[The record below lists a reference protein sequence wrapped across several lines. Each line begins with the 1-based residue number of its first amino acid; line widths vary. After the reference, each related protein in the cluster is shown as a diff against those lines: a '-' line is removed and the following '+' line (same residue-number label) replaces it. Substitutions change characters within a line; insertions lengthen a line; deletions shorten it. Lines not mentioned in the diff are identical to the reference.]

1 MITIIPAIANA
12 IGLRP
17 QQDSPE
23 LTFVHPKS
31 QEGIMATSGN
41 PLAPNAETDIDS
53 AEIHDIPLKDLETGE
68 TEELDPDEEEEGLDE
83 GMEPE
88 GI

>member
-1 MITIIPAIANA
+1 M
-12 IGLRP
+12 R
-17 QQDSPE
+17 
-23 LTFVHPKS
+23 
-31 QEGIMATSGN
+31 QEGIMATSSN

-53 AEIHDIPLKDLETGE
+53 AEIHDIPLRDLETGE
-68 TEELDPDEEEEGLDE
+68 EEVLNPEEEDELDE